1 MARIVVS
8 GYMVRHPVA
17 GNILAYFH
25 YVLGFARLGH
35 RVVYVE
41 ESGWPYSCY
50 DPGTRQWL
58 DDPAAGLR
66 TARALMAEHDL
77 EVPVC
82 YVNRDSRVVD
92 GLTWLE
98 LEREL
103 RDADLLINVGGVC
116 WLPEFALARR
126 RALIDLD
133 PVFTQIDRFGAR
145 ILDQYQVHFTYGA
158 NIGKPF
164 CSVPVG
170 QTRWLP
176 TVPPVVT
183 DLWAGSAP
191 PREAPMT
198 TVANWTAYGSIEHE
212 GREYGQKDR
221 EFLRLIDVARHSP
234 IPLELAISGAAPDVH
249 QRFQKAGW
257 NVRDAGED
265 VSTDIATYRN
275 YILTSR
281 GEFSAAKHAY
291 VATRSGWFS
300 DRSVCYLA
308 AGRPVVL
315 QDTGFTDWLP
325 TDRGVLPFTTPLEA
339 LDALRHLA
347 SDYSTHAGAAASLAR
362 EWFAHDRVLPKLLET
377 ALERTPSASPP
388 GAGQS

>member
-25 YVLGFARLGH
+25 YLLGFARLGH

-50 DPGTRQWL
+50 DPHTREWL
-58 DDPAAGLR
+58 DYPESGLR
-66 TARALMAEHDL
+66 TARALTAEHGL
-77 EVPVC
+77 EIPVC
-82 YVNRDSRVVD
+82 YVKRDNRAID
-92 GLTWLE
+92 GLTWSE

-103 RDADLLINVGGVC
+103 RDADLLLNVGGVC
-116 WLPEFALARR
+116 WLPEFELASR

-158 NIGKPF
+158 NIGQPF
-164 CSVPVG
+164 CTVPAG
-170 QTRWLP
+170 QTQWLP
-176 TVPPVVT
+176 TAPPVVM

-191 PREAPMT
+191 APGAPLT
-198 TVANWTAYGSIEHE
+198 TVANWSAYGSVEHQ
-212 GREYGQKDR
+212 GQQYGQKDR
-221 EFLRLIDVARHSP
+221 EFLRLIDVARQSP
-234 IPLELAISGAAPDVH
+234 LPLELAISGALPAVH
-249 QRFQKAGW
+249 DQFQQAGW
-257 NVRDAGED
+257 SVRDAGEE
-265 VSTDIATYRN
+265 VSTDVVTYRN
-275 YILTSR
+275 YILASC

-325 TDRGVLPFTTPLEA
+325 TGRGVLPFTTPDGA

-347 SDYSTHAGAAASLAR
+347 SDYTSHARAAASLAR
-362 EWFAHDRVLPKLLET
+362 EWFAHDRVLPRLLDT
-377 ALERTPSASPP
+377 ALDRSHAVPP
-388 GAGQS
+388 TRPAQP